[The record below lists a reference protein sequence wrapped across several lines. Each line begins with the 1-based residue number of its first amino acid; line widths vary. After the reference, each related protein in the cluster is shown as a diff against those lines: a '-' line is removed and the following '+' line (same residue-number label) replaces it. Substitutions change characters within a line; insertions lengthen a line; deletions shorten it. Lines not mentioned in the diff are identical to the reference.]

1 MKGVVTM
8 VAALS
13 VAAGAWAAEEQK
25 SPIAS
30 NPVVEVRGK
39 VARVHVSPGEGTPFF
54 ELEEQGKTTKVFLGS
69 MRYLMQNNF
78 NPKAGS
84 AAAVKGYQTAEG
96 IMAIQ
101 VDVEGGGSLKLRD
114 TSGWPLWMGRQ
125 GPGGRQGQGQGKGWG
140 GGKGKGGRR

>member
-1 MKGVVTM
+1 MKGVITM

-13 VAAGAWAAEEQK
+13 VAAGAWAAEEQR
-25 SPIAS
+25 SPFAS
-30 NPVVEVRGK
+30 NPVVEVKGK
-39 VARVHVSPGEGTPFF
+39 VARVQVSPGEGTPFF
-54 ELEEQGKTTKVFLGS
+54 ELEEQGKTTKVYLGS

-84 AAAVKGYQTAEG
+84 AASVKGYQTAEG
-96 IMAIQ
+96 IVAIQ

-114 TSGWPLWMGRQ
+114 ALGWPLWA
-125 GPGGRQGQGQGKGWG
+125 GRQGQGQGKGWG